1 MCVAS
6 NFDMS
11 AQLPL
16 QEQGKLASLMMTVL
30 TVLCAKPI
38 PVKLENDITEQE
50 DADRLSTQTR
60 GR

>member
-1 MCVAS
+1 
-6 NFDMS
+6 MS